1 MDVCSRDI
9 TPPPRHKIN
18 NSGEGYDTQ
27 VIDIGDCLF
36 RK

>member
-1 MDVCSRDI
+1 MFYRYYTTSETD
-9 TPPPRHKIN
+9 KIN

-36 RK
+36 KK